1 MKESVIYQAWVKEAE
16 ESGEQRGIQTGIQA
30 GIQTGIQQVA
40 LNLLQTGMDPA
51 QVAVVTGLSPEQL
64 RQLQS

>member
-16 ESGEQRGIQTGIQA
+16 ERGEQRGIQTGIQA
-30 GIQTGIQQVA
+30 GIQQVA

>member
-1 MKESVIYQAWVKEAE
+1 MKESVIYQDWVKEAE
-16 ESGEQRGIQTGIQA
+16 ERGEQRGIQTGIQA
-30 GIQTGIQQVA
+30 GIQQVA